1 MTETVVLAQSRNFIA
16 VKGKNDSRANM
27 EVKMGKRVSC
37 AYVRKYTADK
47 IEDDRR
53 KGKLDPEAAR
63 YGREAYRRYK
73 KREAGK

>member
-1 MTETVVLAQSRNFIA
+1 
-16 VKGKNDSRANM
+16 
-27 EVKMGKRVSC
+27 MGKRVSC

-73 KREAGK
+73 KTGGGQMSSILCFVGGVILGFMVAALLSANGGD